1 MSHRARKLGE
11 DLRQLLS
18 GIIAQEVKD
27 PRVGFATITD
37 VKLSPDLRYA
47 KVMVSV
53 LGAPDEKKETLAALT
68 RAAGFIR
75 RQVGSRI
82 RLRSV
87 PEITFAYDD
96 TIEQGD
102 RMMQLIEEIKK
113 ELPES
118 PEAEV
123 QHPES

>member
-1 MSHRARKLGE
+1 MGE

-18 GIIAQEVKD
+18 GIIAQEIKD
-27 PRVGFATITD
+27 PRVGFATITN

-47 KVMVSV
+47 RVMISV
-53 LGAPDEKKETLAALT
+53 LGDPREKQETLAALT

-75 RQVGSRI
+75 RQVGARI
-82 RLRSV
+82 RLRYI

-96 TIEQGD
+96 TIEHGD

-113 ELPES
+113 ELPVSPETEVES
-118 PEAEV
+118 PE
-123 QHPES
+123 S

>member
-1 MSHRARKLGE
+1 MSYRAQKMGE

-18 GIIAQEVKD
+18 GIIAQEIKD

-47 KVMVSV
+47 KVMISV
-53 LGAPDEKKETLAALT
+53 LGDPQEKQETLAALT

-82 RLRSV
+82 RLRYV

-113 ELPES
+113 ELPVS
-118 PEAEV
+118 PETEV
-123 QHPES
+123 QSPES

>member
-1 MSHRARKLGE
+1 MSYRAKKLGE

-18 GIIAQEVKD
+18 GILAQEVKD

-37 VKLSPDLRYA
+37 VRLSPDLRYA
-47 KVMVSV
+47 RVLVSV
-53 LGAPDEKKETLAALT
+53 LGTPEEKRETLAALV

-75 RQVGSRI
+75 RQVAARV
-82 RLRSV
+82 RLRHV

-96 TIEQGD
+96 TIEHGD
-102 RMMQLIEEIKK
+102 RMLQLIEEIKK

-118 PEAEV
+118 PETAV
-123 QHPES
+123 QSPES

>member
-1 MSHRARKLGE
+1 MSYRAQKLGE

-18 GIIAQEVKD
+18 GILAQEIKD

-47 KVMVSV
+47 KVLVSV
-53 LGAPDEKKETLAALT
+53 LGTPEEKRETFSALT

-75 RQVGSRI
+75 RQVGARI
-82 RLRSV
+82 RLRYV
-87 PEITFAYDD
+87 PEIAFAYDD
-96 TIEQGD
+96 TIEHGD
-102 RMMQLIEEIKK
+102 RMMQLIDEIKK
-113 ELPES
+113 ELPEN

-123 QHPES
+123 QSPEP